1 VVYSYAFFRGPPIPR
16 GRTGGP
22 HVRTYFPKPEE
33 IKEPRWVL
41 IDAEGKTLGRL
52 ATQIA
57 TLLRGKHRP
66 DWTPNAAMGDF
77 VVVVNADKIRLT
89 GKKLQDKVYTRYSGY
104 PGGLKRITAETMLK
118 THPERV
124 LEHAVKGMLPKG
136 PLGRRLFRRL
146 KVYAGPTHPHQAQ
159 KPVKLEVK

>member
-1 VVYSYAFFRGPPIPR
+1 MLPK
-16 GRTGGP
+16 
-22 HVRTYFPKPEE
+22 TYVPKE
-33 IKEPRWVL
+33 IEPRWVL

-66 DWTPNAAMGDF
+66 DWTPNVAMGDF

-89 GKKLQDKVYTRYSGY
+89 GKKLQQKIYTRYSGY
-104 PGGLKRITAETMLK
+104 QGGLKEIPAEKMLA

-136 PLGRRLFRRL
+136 PLGRRLFKRL

>member
-1 VVYSYAFFRGPPIPR
+1 VK
-16 GRTGGP
+16 
-22 HVRTYFPKPEE
+22 TYVPKEV
-33 IKEPRWVL
+33 EPRWVL

-66 DWTPNAAMGDF
+66 DWTPNLPMGDF
-77 VVVVNADKIRLT
+77 VVVVNADKIRVT
-89 GKKLQDKVYTRYSGY
+89 GKKLEQKIYTRYSGY
-104 PGGLKRITAETMLK
+104 PGGLKQIPLEKMLA

-136 PLGRRLFRRL
+136 PLGRRLFKRL

-159 KPVKLEVK
+159 KPEKLEVK

>member
-1 VVYSYAFFRGPPIPR
+1 MK
-16 GRTGGP
+16 
-22 HVRTYFPKPEE
+22 TYVPKEV
-33 IKEPRWVL
+33 EPRWVL

-66 DWTPNAAMGDF
+66 DWTPNLPMGDF
-77 VVVVNADKIRLT
+77 VVVVNADKIRVT
-89 GKKLQDKVYTRYSGY
+89 GKKLEQKIYTRYSGY
-104 PGGLKRITAETMLK
+104 PGGLKQIPLEKMLA

-136 PLGRRLFRRL
+136 PLGRRLFKRL

-159 KPVKLEVK
+159 KPEKLEVK